1 MDNKEFV
8 KTFCP
13 NDLIQAFL
21 NEQGFMWVGTDMAD
35 NAYDVDGDCQYV
47 WLVTE
52 RSDFPIPARLDITP
66 LTFTIVKGTY
76 NCNTNELN
84 YKSFLE
90 FGDTWR
96 EFMTKHDEHYLL
108 VAAESLD
115 ELKDR
120 VLKCYDDRNKMFES
134 LSDIQWI
141 YGKKVFEAAND
152 VEWCQINA
160 DLKRIEQHIN
170 EAIGRKGS
178 EIKQL
183 EESIVEIGGDLA
195 LLAHER
201 DAEPEKEM

>member
-35 NAYDVDGDCQYV
+35 NAYDVDGNCQYV

-52 RSDFPIPARLDITP
+52 RSEFPIPARLDISP

-76 NCNTNELN
+76 NCNTNELY
-84 YKSFLE
+84 YKGFLE
-90 FGDTWR
+90 FGATWR
-96 EFMTKHDEHYLL
+96 EFMTKHNEHYLL

-115 ELKDR
+115 EIKDR
-120 VLKCYDDRNKMFES
+120 LSQCYVDRDNMYES
-134 LSDIQWI
+134 LSDIKWMW
-141 YGKKVFEAAND
+141 GKRFVEAESD
-152 VEWCQINA
+152 REWCKISSE
-160 DLKRIEQHIN
+160 LKSVTQHIN
-170 EAIGRKGS
+170 EALDRKKM

-201 DAEPEKEM
+201 DDEPEKEM